1 MVGYAKNHT
10 SYTYKLFNP
19 ETNRLIM
26 ISYVKW
32 ADWKKTNPAEILK
45 MFRKAETEDLVPGIE
60 EEFIPTSKP
69 VLKMPVNVIPD

>member
-1 MVGYAKNHT
+1 
-10 SYTYKLFNP
+10 
-19 ETNRLIM
+19 M
-26 ISYVKW
+26 IGYVKW